1 MKVLHLNSTDIQG
14 GAARGAYWL
23 HQALRQRGVDSRML
37 VDRKYSDDPQVVAPT
52 HGLQLWARKL
62 RAYLDEL
69 PLRRY
74 QKTDDAYWTVGWVP
88 NDIVG
93 RIRRID
99 PDIVHLHWTGNGFL
113 PIQALAHLPY
123 PLVWTLRDMWG
134 FTGGCHYTADCAR
147 YEAACGACPQ
157 LRSDREEDLSRH
169 IWRRKL
175 RHWRNLDLW
184 LVPISSWLADCART
198 SSLFGGRPIEV
209 IPNGVDARRFQPT
222 DKATAKQ
229 MFGFAPDSQIILFG
243 AINATTDPRKGF
255 AHFQQALSQLGQT
268 KLAGRAE
275 VAVFGDTAPGS
286 LGDAGMKTHYLGHFD
301 DDQRL
306 ALLYSSADV
315 MVTPSL
321 QEAFGKTLIE
331 AMACGTPV
339 VAFNS
344 GGPVDIIEHR
354 ADGYLARPFC
364 AEDLAEGIAWCL
376 AERARPLELGQRGRA
391 KVEREF
397 DINVVAHRYLALYQ
411 QILDAA

>member
-1 MKVLHLNSTDIQG
+1 
-14 GAARGAYWL
+14 
-23 HQALRQRGVDSRML
+23 
-37 VDRKYSDDPQVVAPT
+37 
-52 HGLQLWARKL
+52 
-62 RAYLDEL
+62 
-69 PLRRY
+69 
-74 QKTDDAYWTVGWVP
+74 
-88 NDIVG
+88 
-93 RIRRID
+93 
-99 PDIVHLHWTGNGFL
+99 
-113 PIQALAHLPY
+113 
-123 PLVWTLRDMWG
+123 
-134 FTGGCHYTADCAR
+134 
-147 YEAACGACPQ
+147 
-157 LRSDREEDLSRH
+157 
-169 IWRRKL
+169 
-175 RHWRNLDLW
+175 
-184 LVPISSWLADCART
+184 
-198 SSLFGGRPIEV
+198 
-209 IPNGVDARRFQPT
+209 
-222 DKATAKQ
+222 
-229 MFGFAPDSQIILFG
+229 MFGFTPDSQIILFG

-255 AHFQQALSQLGQT
+255 AHFQQALAQLGQT
-268 KLAGRAE
+268 SLTGRAE

-286 LGDAGMKTHYLGHFD
+286 LGEAGMKTHYLGHFD

-376 AERARPLELGQRGRA
+376 AERARALELGQRGRA

-397 DINVVAHRYLALYQ
+397 DINVVANRYLALYQ